1 MCQLLGMNA
10 NTPTDVMFSFT
21 GFATRAE
28 EHKDGFGIAFF
39 EDKGV
44 RLFVD
49 HHSARESPVAEMV
62 RRYPIKSDNIVA
74 HIRKATQ
81 GRVALENTHPFVRE
95 LWGRY
100 WVFAHNG
107 DLKDFAPRLHG
118 AFRPVGDTDSER
130 AFCWLMQEL
139 AKAHASVPSDRRADA
154 RRWPSCCR
162 RSAAHGIFNFMLS
175 NGQALWAHCSTQLHY
190 LVRQHPFAR
199 ASLQDEDVSVDFA
212 EHTSPRDRVAVVVT
226 EPLTTDETWSA
237 FAPGELRVFVDGA
250 PLAAE
255 RLSAAVAARARAAA
269 QPPPTRRAQS
279 TMPAHDLKPPAH
291 PPLRPSSTATTS

>member
-1 MCQLLGMNA
+1 MCQLLGLNA

-39 EDKGV
+39 EGAGV
-44 RLFVD
+44 SLLVD
-49 HHSARESPVAEMV
+49 AQSARVSPVAEMV

-107 DLKDFAPRLHG
+107 DLKDFSPRLHG
-118 AFRPVGDTDSER
+118 AFRPVGGTDSER

-139 AKAHASVPSDRRADA
+139 AKAHANLPSVPELTATLRELAPVA
-154 RRWPSCCR
+154 
-162 RSAAHGIFNFMLS
+162 AAHGTFNFMLS
-175 NGQALWAHCSTQLHY
+175 NGQALWAHCSTHLHH
-190 LVRQHPFAR
+190 LVRQHPFMR
-199 ASLQDEDVSVDFA
+199 ASLQDEDVTVDFA
-212 EHTSPRDRVAVVVT
+212 AQTSPSDRVAVIVT
-226 EPLTTDETWSA
+226 EPLTRDEPWLA
-237 FAPGELRVFVDGA
+237 FAPSELRVFVEGA
-250 PLAAE
+250 LLA
-255 RLSAAVAARARAAA
+255 
-269 QPPPTRRAQS
+269 P
-279 TMPAHDLKPPAH
+279 
-291 PPLRPSSTATTS
+291 